1 MTWPV
6 GPMRARIRVIS
17 WPEKEVMVQDWQQ
30 WQMVVAKLVRMRRP
44 EDVWV
49 TSGWNWMP

>member
-6 GPMRARIRVIS
+6 APMRARIRVIS
-17 WPEKEVMVQDWQQ
+17 WPEKEVMVQDWRQ